1 MDLTAG
7 GDELGELFLLFA
19 QRDPLLDESQRAERS
34 THYAEQAVALLRE
47 SQEKGLPNMQ
57 EVETNLD
64 FEPLRTWD
72 CYRRLI
78 D

>member
-47 SQEKGLPNMQ
+47 SQEKKDSL
-57 EVETNLD
+57 TCRK
-64 FEPLRTWD
+64 LRQI
-72 CYRRLI
+72 LI
-78 D
+78 LSHSERGIAIAV